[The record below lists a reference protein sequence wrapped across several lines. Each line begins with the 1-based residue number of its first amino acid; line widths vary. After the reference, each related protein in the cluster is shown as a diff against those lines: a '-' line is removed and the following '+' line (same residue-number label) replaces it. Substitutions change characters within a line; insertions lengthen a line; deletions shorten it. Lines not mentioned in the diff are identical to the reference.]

1 MELTLPQYIS
11 KINKQNFDLKLEVF
25 HRTQQIAGM
34 ARKMEQM
41 HELEEELKRLRGLED
56 EVQELRNAE
65 EENQRL
71 RESNDVLYN
80 DIGKRDHA
88 VTEAVEL
95 ICQLEARVEEL
106 ETGHSLSRPSTTRA
120 LTSDGSD
127 VSTPKIGAMIDIP
140 ERTSSKRATVISK
153 HRREPSDSPSL
164 ERAPSFLRKE
174 NKNTA
179 ALRALFVPS
188 EAPSTSALSVL
199 TKTESSNS
207 MNAAT
212 GAQSPRISALSE
224 CSELNPY
231 DSPTRSSGLDQLDI
245 PICKAPTDRWHSSRL
260 DKEEEESRNDRA
272 SSWMQLQAD
281 FSPVKLPKQN
291 NRATNDFYRAADT
304 PSLESDLHLGSQSQ
318 KTPLAAAFGDSRLP
332 PTPDTMCTVNAS
344 STSHSNGSVNVGRR
358 RAEEMLTQ
366 RRIVR
371 PHSADELQTI
381 RNASNN
387 ALPDSMDANESGA
400 TPFGLK
406 GDGQDETP
414 AIFPL
419 HGLPSKGSGLLSPG
433 IPDIPS
439 FGYYGGAA
447 GPDENEEGYISGRQS
462 MSDSS
467 SSPTLAAYDWVEAAK
482 AGPRSKKETAGRI
495 DSHDVRGGPSSM
507 NLGLIG
513 TRTPSQSSSA
523 ARRHSLGSTVR
534 DYEPSAVP
542 TLDLSS
548 LEPNLQARPARESRR
563 RISFRP
569 PFFGRSINS
578 PRRFQSSGMCD
589 VAEPD
594 DGAPSPVIRKTR
606 QASRTQSKMEP
617 DADRKDPGQDDF
629 GMSSPPYAENGDN
642 VRKTLPHSFTE
653 SNIASD
659 GAAARPSTANGKEH
673 KRRNSIGI
681 IGWMKGASGFG
692 SHKKAEPSSPAI
704 TTRPSTGM
712 LKEKT
717 PVRFGSEWPGTVPE
731 SSSRQTPIAA
741 IADNPDA
748 ADTPRDEG
756 RMDDADQRR
765 RPRYIERRP
774 RRA

>member
-1 MELTLPQYIS
+1 QDTASERMRKVHNALSAGLKQPREMGMRETDQYIS

-25 HRTQQIAGM
+25 HRTQQNAGI
-34 ARKMEQM
+34 ARKLEHMN
-41 HELEEELKRLRGLED
+41 ELEEELRRLRGLED
-56 EVQELRNAE
+56 ELQELRNAE

-71 RESNDVLYN
+71 RESNDMLYSE
-80 DIGKRDHA
+80 IGKRDHA

-95 ICQLEARVEEL
+95 ICQLEAKVEEL
-106 ETGHSLSRPSTTRA
+106 ETGHSLSRPSTTRP

-153 HRREPSDSPSL
+153 QSREPSDSPNL

-179 ALRALFVPS
+179 ALRALFVPN

-212 GAQSPRISALSE
+212 EAQSPRISALSE
-224 CSELNPY
+224 CSELDPY

-245 PICKAPTDRWHSSRL
+245 PIRKAPTDRWPSSRL
-260 DKEEEESRNDRA
+260 DKEEDESQNDRA
-272 SSWMQLQAD
+272 SSWMQPQAD
-281 FSPVKLPKQN
+281 ISPMKLPKQK
-291 NRATNDFYRAADT
+291 NRATTDFYRAADT
-304 PSLESDLHLGSQSQ
+304 PSLESDLQLGSQPQ
-318 KTPLAAAFGDSRLP
+318 KTPLATAFGDSRLP
-332 PTPDTMCTVNAS
+332 PTPDTM
-344 STSHSNGSVNVGRR
+344 
-358 RAEEMLTQ
+358 
-366 RRIVR
+366 IVR
-371 PHSADELQTI
+371 PHSADELQAI
-381 RNASNN
+381 RNASNS
-387 ALPDSMDANESGA
+387 ALPDSMDANESDA

-406 GDGQDETP
+406 GDDKDETP

-419 HGLPSKGSGLLSPG
+419 HGLSSKSSGLFSPG
-433 IPDIPS
+433 ISDIPS

-447 GPDENEEGYISGRQS
+447 ALDEREEGSISRRQS

-467 SSPTLAAYDWVEAAK
+467 YSPTLAAYDWVEAAK

-495 DSHDVRGGPSSM
+495 DSHDMRGGTSSM

-534 DYEPSAVP
+534 DYEPSEVP

-548 LEPNLQARPARESRR
+548 LEPNPRARPVRESRR
-563 RISFRP
+563 RISLRP
-569 PFFGRSINS
+569 PFFGRSIMS

-606 QASRTQSKMEP
+606 QASRTQPKMEP
-617 DADRKDPGQDDF
+617 DADRMDSGQDDF
-629 GMSSPPYAENGDN
+629 GMFSAPYAENGDN
-642 VRKTLPHSFTE
+642 LRKTLLHSSTE
-653 SNIASD
+653 SNIASN

-681 IGWMKGASGFG
+681 IGWMKGASGIG
-692 SHKKAEPSSPAI
+692 SHKKAEPRSPAI
-704 TTRPSTGM
+704 TMRPSTVM
-712 LKEKT
+712 LKEKA
-717 PVRFGSEWPGTVPE
+717 PVGVGSEGPGTVPE
-731 SSSRQTPIAA
+731 PSGRLTPAA
-741 IADNPDA
+741 ATADNPDA
-748 ADTPRDEG
+748 ADTPRDGG
-756 RMDDADQRR
+756 RMDDPDQRR